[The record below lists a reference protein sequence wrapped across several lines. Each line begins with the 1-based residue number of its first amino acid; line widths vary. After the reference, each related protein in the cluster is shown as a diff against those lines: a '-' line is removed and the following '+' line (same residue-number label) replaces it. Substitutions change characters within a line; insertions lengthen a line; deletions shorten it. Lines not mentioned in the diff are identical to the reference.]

1 MTSFPKYDSLLGEN
15 DSTTHTGIQRAELCE
30 SDLFRRLMTK
40 AMFTEVCNLHLAR
53 KRSYENLQTLAK
65 QAIVDLVINRELSS
79 GNECLRYESDIATRC
94 AGVTSI
100 FTQSLEHLNK
110 VNNDEMMRVLNV
122 LTELSRWKTLL

>member
-30 SDLFRRLMTK
+30 SDLFRSVMTK

-79 GNECLRYESDIATRC
+79 GNEWLCYDSDNVTRC
-94 AGVTSI
+94 DGVTNI

-122 LTELSRWKTLL
+122 LTELSRWKTQL

>member
-1 MTSFPKYDSLLGEN
+1 MESFPEYDSLLGEN
-15 DSTTHTGIQRAELCE
+15 DSSTHTGIQRAELCE
-30 SDLFRRLMTK
+30 SDLFRSVMTK

-65 QAIVDLVINRELSS
+65 QAIVDLATNRELRS
-79 GNECLRYESDIATRC
+79 GNERLCYDSDNVTRC
-94 AGVTSI
+94 DGVTNI

-122 LTELSRWKTLL
+122 LTELSRWKTQL

>member
-15 DSTTHTGIQRAELCE
+15 DSTTHTGIQGAELCE
-30 SDLFRRLMTK
+30 SDLFCSVMTK

-79 GNECLRYESDIATRC
+79 DNECLCYESDIATRC